1 MDIFVRDVP
10 VFADSKQIK
19 RLLDKSLKQSGVK
32 LYHVNKMKNKRFAII
47 TVDNAEGGQRFLSNY
62 RPLNLDGSLIK
73 CTKSRKEPNDLA
85 LQSLAWEAAQV
96 KATPSTHSTTHKQQ
110 GRGGT
115 VRFEISQ
122 LQCGSWEYE
131 YGHLAFVP
139 YFTSADHG
147 IITFGHKEAVILL
160 GSTASDHVRVDMN
173 YYGSEHIVLGSYKD
187 PTLSIKLGC
196 APKMYKV
203 AGKDLLSAQLTR
215 LMLGPRAATAKLMDV
230 KKERLVSIGGDHSDV
245 AGVCFVYR
253 MTLTNPGSLST
264 IRSLL
269 RGSATAP
276 STIDLP
282 TNSSPP
288 EMTWGYSK
296 MRLDYD
302 LTDTAKFGAQP
313 FGVRFQLD
321 RLARNARLLPQ
332 RVRELLPTVERL
344 LDTHGTDAT
353 LAALTRFYHQVPRAG
368 PDTDASRLSNF
379 SLEQQL
385 GEYAAMYDEHEP
397 SNPYELTKR
406 YAHINLIHKVVVT
419 PAGIYLT
426 GPEPE
431 PTNRVLRKYP
441 GQIDKFVRVLFRD
454 EDGSSVRYDPLASQ
468 EAIYHERFRGVLDG
482 TINIAGRYMSFLGF
496 SHSSLRSQSCWF
508 MAPLFDGDASP
519 PLYAPQVIKELGDF
533 THIRTPSK
541 CAARIGQCFT
551 DTTASVT
558 LKEGEKGSLDVVERN
573 GRDFSDGCGTI
584 SRLLLND
591 VFRVYGSRQQ
601 VKPTVLQIRFQGAKG
616 VVSLDSRLQG
626 RQLLLRSNMEKFGG
640 SPDQVLEICGASFRP
655 LPMVLNRQ
663 FIAILTDLGV
673 TTESFLQLQTEE
685 VNKLRGMLTSA
696 CGTSSRLDT
705 LEMAKASRLPSLI
718 TDLEDIGLDYHG
730 DAFLYGVVEMAVV
743 NCLRD
748 IKYRGRIN
756 VSEGVTLYG
765 IMDETGYLKE
775 GEIYVVTEKAPDGGR
790 REEIRNEVIITR
802 SPAMHPG
809 DVQIVN
815 AVGVP
820 EDSPLKKLSNVI
832 VFSQHGNRDLPSM
845 LSGGDLDGDIYNCIW
860 DHRLKP
866 GFVSTPADYPKVAP
880 VELDRPVTA
889 KDMSDFFV
897 TFMETDQLG
906 MLCTRH
912 MQLADQREAG
922 TFDEDCI
929 KLAEMASTAVD
940 YSKTGIPIGIAE
952 CPRAMP
958 FRPDFMAPSPRVVV
972 SEKGFL
978 ELEDDDDDE
987 DNPAFEGLDTDRRTM
1002 RYYKSEKALGELF
1015 RAIDERQFIT
1025 TMQSRHRNLAQRV
1038 GISPTILPRLLKYA
1052 IGFAEEYFVGFDHHL
1067 TLAQDIRQSYDDSL
1081 IDVMYNYCPT
1091 LHTHLSEQEV
1101 YSGAILGRQG
1111 GAQGKP
1117 LRELSKTMRE
1127 RFDAVTEYANL
1138 RMVKGD
1144 EQVVDAIA
1152 TGNME
1157 VLYDDREF
1165 EGLPRAI
1172 ACLKVA
1178 VTEQGLVDQQAGELK
1193 SFGYIAAGACL
1204 REIRRYLITTL
1215 GRYTFPSPQELRL
1228 DMTSDITE

>member
-10 VFADSKQIK
+10 AFADSKQIK
-19 RLLDKSLKQSGVK
+19 RLLDKPLKQSGVQ

-47 TVDNAEGGQRFLSNY
+47 TVDNAENGWRFLSNY
-62 RPLNLDGSLIK
+62 RPLNLNGSLIK
-73 CTKSRKEPNDLA
+73 CTKSRNEPSGLA

-96 KATPSTHSTTHKQQ
+96 KAAPSTHRQQ
-110 GRGGT
+110 APGGT

-131 YGHLAFVP
+131 NGHLAFVP
-139 YFTSADHG
+139 YFTSAESA
-147 IITFGHKEAVILL
+147 IITFGYKEAIVLL
-160 GSTASDHVRVDMN
+160 GSTASDHIRIDMN
-173 YYGSEHIVLGSYKD
+173 YYGSEHIVLGSYQD
-187 PTLSIKLGC
+187 PTITIKLGC

-230 KKERLVSIGGDHSDV
+230 KKERLVSLGEGHTNI

-253 MTLTNPGSLST
+253 MTLAKPAMLGT

-269 RGSATAP
+269 KGSATAP
-276 STIDLP
+276 STIDMP
-282 TNSSPP
+282 TPLLCP
-288 EMTWGYSK
+288 RETWGTIK
-296 MRLDYD
+296 MQLDYE
-302 LTDTAKFGAQP
+302 LANTTDFGANP
-313 FGVRFQLD
+313 FSLRFQLD
-321 RLARNARLLPQ
+321 KLARNARLPPS
-332 RVRELLPTVERL
+332 RVLAMIPTVKRL
-344 LDTHGTDAT
+344 LNAYGTDAT
-353 LAALTRFYHQVPRAG
+353 LAALTRFYHQVPQAG
-368 PDTDASRLSNF
+368 PDTDASKLSNA
-379 SLEQQL
+379 SLELLLQ
-385 GEYAAMYDEHEP
+385 EFAAMYDEHEP

-406 YAHINLIHKVVVT
+406 HAHINLIHKVIVT
-419 PAGIYLT
+419 PAGTYLT

-441 GQIDKFVRVLFRD
+441 GQIDSFVRVLFRD
-454 EDGSSVRYDPLASQ
+454 EDGGSVRYDPQASQ
-468 EAIYHERFRGVLDG
+468 KALYHERFRGVLDG
-482 TINIAGRYMSFLGF
+482 TINIAGQSFSFLGF

-508 MAPLFDGDASP
+508 MAPL
-519 PLYAPQVIKELGDF
+519 
-533 THIRTPSK
+533 
-541 CAARIGQCFT
+541 IGQCFT

-558 LKEGEKGSLDVVERN
+558 LKEGEEGSLDVVERN
-573 GRDFSDGCGTI
+573 DRDFSDGCGTI

-591 VFRVYGSRQQ
+591 VFRVYGSRQL
-601 VKPTVLQIRFQGAKG
+601 VKPTVLQVRFKGAKG

-640 SPDQVLEICGASFRP
+640 SPDHVLEICGASFRP

-663 FIAILTDLGV
+663 LIKILEDLGV
-673 TTESFLQLQTEE
+673 TTESFLQLQAEE
-685 VNKLRGMLTSA
+685 VNKLRGMLTSGS
-696 CGTSSRLDT
+696 GTSSLLDT
-705 LEMAKASRLPSLI
+705 LEMAKASQLPSLI

-730 DAFLYGVVEMAVV
+730 DAFLYGVVEMAVI
-743 NCLRD
+743 NRLRD

-775 GEIYVVTEKAPDGGR
+775 GEIYVVTEKAPCGGR

-820 EDSPLKKLSNVI
+820 DDSPLKKLSNVI
-832 VFSQHGNRDLPSM
+832 VFSQHGDRDLPSM

-929 KLAEMASTAVD
+929 KLAGMASTAVD
-940 YSKTGIPIGIAE
+940 YSKTGIPIDIAE

-972 SEKGFL
+972 SDKGFL

-987 DNPAFEGLDTDRRTM
+987 DNPAFEGLDTERRTM

-1025 TMQSRHRNLAQRV
+1025 TMQTRHRNLALRA
-1038 GISPTILPRLLKYA
+1038 GGLPTILPNVLKYA
-1052 IGFAEEYFVGFDHHL
+1052 IRFAEIYFVRFAHHED
-1067 TLAQDIRQSYDDSL
+1067 LARDIRQSYDDSL
-1081 IDVMYNYCPT
+1081 IDIMYNYCPT
-1091 LHTHLSEQEV
+1091 LHTHLSEEEV

-1127 RFDAVTEYANL
+1127 RFDAVTEYTNL

-1152 TGNME
+1152 TGDME
-1157 VLYDDREF
+1157 LLYDDREF
-1165 EGLPRAI
+1165 EGLPRAM

-1215 GRYTFPSPQELRL
+1215 GRYTFPSPQELCL
-1228 DMTSDITE
+1228 DDQ